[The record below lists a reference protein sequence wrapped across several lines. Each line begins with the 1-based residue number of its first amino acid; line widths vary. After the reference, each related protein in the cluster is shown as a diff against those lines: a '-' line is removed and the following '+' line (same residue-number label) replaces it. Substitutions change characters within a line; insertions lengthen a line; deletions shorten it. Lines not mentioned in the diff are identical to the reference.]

1 MLLEFGACHIIV
13 MYQNIWKSLAYDHE
27 YLNICAALSALNRNA
42 LDWYL
47 SSSCLVTRNEAMLD
61 QLQLLA
67 TCFFLVGS
75 VEWSV
80 RRSIRQQT
88 RRCVNVQFFWQLSQ
102 SAQHSSTNNLLGII
116 SMWECQNHL
125 HPSSSWLPHH
135 SHPDGEEYWST
146 SQGTWHLRGES
157 HPLQC
162 DCKAQNVSSGSFPD
176 PLKDQWIIPVGLVTL
191 QGRRTSLHWK
201 WP

>member
-1 MLLEFGACHIIV
+1 M
-13 MYQNIWKSLAYDHE
+13 
-27 YLNICAALSALNRNA
+27 
-42 LDWYL
+42 
-47 SSSCLVTRNEAMLD
+47 TRNEAMLD

-102 SAQHSSTNNLLGII
+102 SARHSSTNNLLGII

-191 QGRRTSLHWK
+191 HCRRTSLH
-201 WP
+201 